1 MAETYINTKKIGTLA
16 GEQSRIS
23 SELLRI
29 SEQIESLSGKIYLK
43 SDGKSVIEKS
53 LIEITKQIK
62 SEATRVSTSSEK
74 LLQIATLYEQ
84 AESNIVGNG
93 GNKSGDDKFL
103 QSDNDYDNNTK
114 TFDDDKSNGTYG
126 GDQGNM
132 AHHKKGIWF
141 FGFRWF
147 EDEDLYDFIRQHDRY
162 KDYSQTE
169 IAELL
174 DQINEEGC
182 GFVSMVN
189 NIYTEFEGHEDEFE
203 KTFGF
208 PMYDKDGKANY
219 DYLLVDIYAN
229 TNDMF
234 FLDDPKGETAL
245 VNAVI
250 NSYSDEE
257 FRERYGCDPSIDGNI
272 NPEAKQ
278 AILDE
283 YSGQDVVEYKSE
295 GNTSYSV
302 VNSMTHYLNEKGI
315 SCDASAE
322 FGLTVDQV
330 NSYLDDGKNVNI
342 GVSDFNMYDESGKM
356 KYEDVGG
363 HSMSITGVTDD
374 GRYIVSSWGKKYYLD
389 PSELSD
395 ASYVISDITDITVEE

>member
-62 SEATRVSTSSEK
+62 AEATRVSTSSEK

-93 GNKSGDDKFL
+93 GNKSEDDKFL

-169 IAELL
+169 IAEL
-174 DQINEEGC
+174 
-182 GFVSMVN
+182 
-189 NIYTEFEGHEDEFE
+189 
-203 KTFGF
+203 
-208 PMYDKDGKANY
+208 
-219 DYLLVDIYAN
+219 
-229 TNDMF
+229 
-234 FLDDPKGETAL
+234 
-245 VNAVI
+245 
-250 NSYSDEE
+250 
-257 FRERYGCDPSIDGNI
+257 
-272 NPEAKQ
+272 
-278 AILDE
+278 
-283 YSGQDVVEYKSE
+283 
-295 GNTSYSV
+295 
-302 VNSMTHYLNEKGI
+302 
-315 SCDASAE
+315 
-322 FGLTVDQV
+322 
-330 NSYLDDGKNVNI
+330 
-342 GVSDFNMYDESGKM
+342 
-356 KYEDVGG
+356 
-363 HSMSITGVTDD
+363 
-374 GRYIVSSWGKKYYLD
+374 
-389 PSELSD
+389 SD
-395 ASYVISDITDITVEE
+395 ANYVISDITVEE